1 MHKKTAKHRKAASR
15 YRPAPVRVA
24 RCPTGLGLFAEAP
37 IRKDKFIIEYRGR
50 RVLWDEVDNFW
61 NKYLFDINKR
71 WALDGS
77 SRRNKARYI
86 NHSCK
91 PNAVPYEVAGRI
103 RIYAKKNI
111 QPGDEITYDYGREY
125 FDDILKP
132 IGCKCVA
139 CAPRWRRKAANGNG
153 VHR

>member
-1 MHKKTAKHRKAASR
+1 MHKKTANNGKAASR
-15 YRPAPVRVA
+15 YQPAPVRVG
-24 RCPTGLGLFAEAP
+24 RSPTGLGLFAEAP
-37 IRKDKFIIEYRGR
+37 IRKGKFIIEYRGR
-50 RVLWDEVDNFW
+50 RVLWKTVEDGW
-61 NKYLFDINKR
+61 NKYLFDVNSR

-77 SRRNKARYI
+77 PRRNTARYI

-91 PNAVPYEVAGRI
+91 PNAVPYEVRGRI

-125 FDDILKP
+125 FDEFLKP
-132 IGCKCVA
+132 IGCKCAA

-153 VHR
+153 LHR